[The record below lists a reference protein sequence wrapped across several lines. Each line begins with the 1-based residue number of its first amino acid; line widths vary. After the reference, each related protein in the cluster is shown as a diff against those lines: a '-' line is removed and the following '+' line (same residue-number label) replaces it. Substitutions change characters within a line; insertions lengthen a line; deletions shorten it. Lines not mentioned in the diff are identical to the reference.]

1 MSANEVSGEAAMRV
15 LLDRGPDPVEPG
27 AVSEGALLDGL
38 GVLAARQFASTADAI
53 DAVLR
58 AISEQTGVRSSF
70 LTRITRDAGR
80 SEAIAAFNAPGG
92 CDVPAGVVLALPQ
105 TF

>member
-1 MSANEVSGEAAMRV
+1 MSANDVRGEAAMGV
-15 LLDRGPDPVEPG
+15 PLDRGPDRAERG
-27 AVSEGALLDGL
+27 AVSEGDLLDGL
-38 GVLAARQFASTADAI
+38 GALAARQFASTADAI

-70 LTRITRDAGR
+70 LTRITRGTGR
-80 SEAIAAFNAPGG
+80 SEVLAAFNAPDG
-92 CDVPAGVVLALPQ
+92 CDVRPGVVLSLPQ